1 MSRESALQIRPLT
14 PRGTHLSEIDVDDA
28 HGARGGNAR
37 TNMADSLLI
46 AITNVMNL
54 LNRDVFARRRMIGG
68 NSR

>member
-14 PRGTHLSEIDVDDA
+14 PGGTHQSEIDVDDA
-28 HGARGGNAR
+28 DGARGGNAR

-46 AITNVMNL
+46 AITNAKNL
-54 LNRDVFARRRMIGG
+54 LNRDVIARRRMIGG